1 MGWLE
6 IIELRSSE
14 ISREKMEDNLR
25 KLVRDFSRINN
36 ELEIKAYKRIDVGTD
51 SSIHILSRSTKSVS
65 TASEIGEKLKAI
77 LKEYGYVS
85 HIVWSELDD

>member
-14 ISREKMEDNLR
+14 ISSEKMEDNLR
-25 KLVRDFSRINN
+25 KLVKDFSRNN
-36 ELEIKAYKRIDVGTD
+36 KELEIKAYNRIDVGTD
-51 SSIHILSRSTKSVS
+51 SSIHILSRSKKSVS
-65 TASEIGEKLKAI
+65 TASEIGEKLKTI

-85 HIVWSELDD
+85 HRVWSELDD